1 MERMKP
7 ADIRYEFML
16 FSPSKRKNNPSM
28 PASRMDRNRPME
40 LSKIL
45 KLPAPME
52 RNKMPRDASPISIPR
67 NICAI
72 TMEKPPYG
80 PYPIMKRGDLTGM
93 DMKRFIYIPRRNCK
107 NRKAKRIK
115 SMADNPLCIIFLRGI
130 IRIDLIRHY

>member
-7 ADIRYEFML
+7 VDIRYEFML

-28 PASRMDRNRPME
+28 PASRTDRNRPME

-45 KLPAPME
+45 KLPVRME
-52 RNKMPRDASPISIPR
+52 RNKMPRDMSPISIPR

-72 TMEKPPYG
+72 TMG
-80 PYPIMKRGDLTGM
+80 RDITGM